1 MSNKKLNRPVKIDY
15 RKNQLEPSLS
25 CLAKQGWDN
34 LENPIPINLVAII
47 GEKISDINI

>member
-25 CLAKQGWDN
+25 CMAKQGWDN
-34 LENPIPINLVAII
+34 LENPDPYQPGCNHW
-47 GEKISDINI
+47 